1 MAYVDWFMQ
10 GTEFANCNCN
20 YGCPCQFNALPSH
33 GNCRAL
39 VFMQIDRGRFGDVP
53 LDGLRWGILG
63 AWPGPIH
70 LGDGTLMVVVDER
83 ADTRQRAALEA
94 VGQGRETEPGSLIW
108 QVFSTTVT
116 KLLPTQVRSIDL
128 QIDVNAATAQVR
140 VPGLVES
147 KGEPMRNPMTGE
159 AHRAKVMLPGGME
172 FTEAEFASG
181 SGRAH
186 GAIELA
192 FENTFAL
199 MAPFHWSTRGVVRH

>member
-20 YGCPCQFNALPSH
+20 YGCPCQFSALPSH

-39 VFMQIDRGRFGDVP
+39 TFVQIERGRFGDVS

-70 LGDGTLMVVVDER
+70 LGDGTFMVVVDER
-83 ADTRQRAALEA
+83 ADARQRAALEA

-116 KLLPTQVRSIDL
+116 KLLPTQYRPIDL
-128 QIDVNAATAQVR
+128 QIDVAAATAQVR
-140 VPGLVES
+140 VPGLVEA
-147 KGEPMRNPMTGE
+147 KGEPVLNPMTGQ
-159 AHRAKVMLPGGME
+159 AHRATVTLPTGFE

-181 SGRAH
+181 TSRVK
-186 GAIELA
+186 GAIELV
-192 FENTFAL
+192 FDSTFAF
-199 MAPFHWSTRGVVRH
+199 MAPIHWSTQGVVRH